1 MWTTPRADG
10 FVAAEWRVAQAFDLA
25 GITNTM
31 GCPVLR
37 AFCEGREPRTIAA
50 VQPMLSRAQLGLV
63 ARKVGQTRNSGTD
76 GTFVQKNESPESH
89 SGPSRY

>member
-50 VQPMLSRAQLGLV
+50 VQPMLPRAQLG
-63 ARKVGQTRNSGTD
+63 TRREESGTD
-76 GTFVQKNESPESH
+76 KEKRNRRDALPEKRNPESH
-89 SGPSRY
+89 PGLSRY